1 MARCV
6 LDSFAIIEYLDG
18 SDFGEKVRS
27 IIEKE
32 ENEILISSIS
42 FSEILSKILRQ
53 NKDVTKIKKILLSMG
68 KIVDVNL
75 EIAEAGA
82 EIHVRM
88 RKEISDFGLADA
100 LILATAKK
108 NNAKLITGDKHFKN
122 VKDVVYLD

>member
-1 MARCV
+1 M
-6 LDSFAIIEYLDG
+6 
-18 SDFGEKVRS
+18 
-27 IIEKE
+27 
-32 ENEILISSIS
+32 
-42 FSEILSKILRQ
+42 RQ
-53 NKDVTKIKKILLSMG
+53 NKDVTKIKKILLSLG